1 MLRLLR
7 IGEAN
12 AFAAKV
18 GVKTLWL
25 YADRWQRT
33 RPIRFFTIWTKPFH
47 GLVHPRCCTCR
58 LCRPSNWY
66 HRTEEAF
73 HHRIGSNLFRSQ
85 GGQYSYYSVQRFPLP
100 RLSSKLRNTT
110 TEPCQ
115 MINTELGPG
124 VTWGRHWFQSKDSS
138 SLLLHSI
145 SKKKYKFLAREP
157 YVIYS
162 FFQSSFP

>member
-1 MLRLLR
+1 MATDQTHK
-7 IGEAN
+7 ICYNMNEA
-12 AFAAKV
+12 
-18 GVKTLWL
+18 L
-25 YADRWQRT
+25 
-33 RPIRFFTIWTKPFH
+33 
-47 GLVHPRCCTCR
+47 
-58 LCRPSNWY
+58 S
-66 HRTEEAF
+66 
-73 HHRIGSNLFRSQ
+73 RIGSSSLLHLSSVSAIKLIPSYRKSFPSSDRIQLFRSQ
-85 GGQYSYYSVQRFPLP
+85 GGQYSYYSEQRFPLP